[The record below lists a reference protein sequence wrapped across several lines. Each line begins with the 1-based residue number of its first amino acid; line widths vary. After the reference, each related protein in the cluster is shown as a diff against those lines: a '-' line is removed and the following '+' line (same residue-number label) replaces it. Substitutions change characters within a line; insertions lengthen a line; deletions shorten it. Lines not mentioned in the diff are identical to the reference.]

1 MPRKPTI
8 SPSKMTT
15 YLACP
20 TKYMWTYIDSRGKWY
35 LRSKSYYSFGTS
47 LHSVLQR
54 FHDSGDKGVTTTAEA
69 VAALEESWVQAGY
82 ESQEQMMQA
91 LGEGKEI
98 VEKYVEESLAAPVT
112 AKTLFVE
119 KMFRRDLGS
128 FVLIG
133 RVDRIDEREGGDIDI
148 VDYKSGRSG
157 VNEDDLRNDL
167 AMSAY
172 QLILQEHFPGR
183 KIWAT
188 IIALRADSRASVSFS
203 TEELEQFKQDM
214 MALAIEILDRDWE
227 NHVPVAK
234 SLCSKCDFLPLCNKH
249 PEFHL
254 DSE

>member
-1 MPRKPTI
+1 
-8 SPSKMTT
+8 
-15 YLACP
+15 
-20 TKYMWTYIDSRGKWY
+20 MWTYIDSRGKWY

-54 FHDSGDKGVTTTAEA
+54 FHDSGDQGVTTTAEA

-82 ESQEQMMQA
+82 ESQEQMIQA

-98 VEKYVEESLAAPVT
+98 IEKYVEESLTAPVT

-133 RVDRIDEREGGDIDI
+133 RVDRIDEREDGDIEV
-148 VDYKSGRSG
+148 VDYKSGRTG
-157 VNEDDLRNDL
+157 VSEDELRNDL

-183 KIWAT
+183 NIWAT
-188 IIALRADSRASVSFS
+188 IIALRADSRASVSL
-203 TEELEQFKQDM
+203 TAEELERFRQDVL
-214 MALAIEILDRDWE
+214 ALATEILDRDWE

-234 SLCSKCDFLPLCNKH
+234 PLCTHCDFLPLCQKH

-254 DSE
+254 GSD

>member
-54 FHDSGDKGVTTTAEA
+54 FHDSGDTGVTTTAEA

-119 KMFRRDLGS
+119 RCFAVIWGALFSLVGLI
-128 FVLIG
+128 VLMSERG
-133 RVDRIDEREGGDIDI
+133 RHR
-148 VDYKSGRSG
+148 
-157 VNEDDLRNDL
+157 
-167 AMSAY
+167 
-172 QLILQEHFPGR
+172 H
-183 KIWAT
+183 
-188 IIALRADSRASVSFS
+188 
-203 TEELEQFKQDM
+203 
-214 MALAIEILDRDWE
+214 
-227 NHVPVAK
+227 H
-234 SLCSKCDFLPLCNKH
+234 
-249 PEFHL
+249 
-254 DSE
+254 